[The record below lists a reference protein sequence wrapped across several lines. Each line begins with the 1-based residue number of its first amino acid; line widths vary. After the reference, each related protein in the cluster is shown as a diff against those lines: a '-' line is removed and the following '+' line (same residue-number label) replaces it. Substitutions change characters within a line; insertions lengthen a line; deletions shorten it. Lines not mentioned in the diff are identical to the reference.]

1 MQDRLNNLKIY
12 QRFSRRVLENH
23 FFANDGFGEKTTCN
37 RLIVIDDVSGLADGS
52 KKFARFL
59 TVACKF
65 NYTCV
70 YIFHIIYPDKSIWR
84 TILSQTNVFNIFP
97 ASVSLAHARRILE
110 SVCIRKPRKYIPQ
123 SKLWISKLFIE
134 LANRN
139 DRVCLTLD
147 CSDINKKG
155 PGKFRTEANKLDFQ
169 TCYFNVTNN
178 KQSCNEFVSQR
189 INGSETDDRI
199 QFKIIHLKSKINT
212 EETFDSTEKLRD
224 LNKNN
229 GAETKA
235 FVEYLTSDYAR
246 EILAK
251 NKIKIHLDTGNIYR
265 DNTNLGKSI
274 YDFLLAQK
282 NEAKKLL
289 DYEINFTINFDSYI
303 NEIINPIT
311 DDGDDLHT

>member
-1 MQDRLNNLKIY
+1 M
-12 QRFSRRVLENH
+12 
-23 FFANDGFGEKTTCN
+23 
-37 RLIVIDDVSGLADGS
+37 
-52 KKFARFL
+52 
-59 TVACKF
+59 
-65 NYTCV
+65 
-70 YIFHIIYPDKSIWR
+70 
-84 TILSQTNVFNIFP
+84 
-97 ASVSLAHARRILE
+97 
-110 SVCIRKPRKYIPQ
+110 
-123 SKLWISKLFIE
+123 
-134 LANRN
+134 
-139 DRVCLTLD
+139 TLD
-147 CSDINKKG
+147 CSGINKEG

-212 EETFDSTEKLRD
+212 E
-224 LNKNN
+224 
-229 GAETKA
+229 TKA

-265 DNTNLGKSI
+265 DNTNLEKSI

-311 DDGDDLHT
+311 DDRDDLHA